1 VVAISVDF
9 PDMIAHMFYFVKR
22 GNGRVGCILGKPS
35 RKLKLTEMCQRQAE
49 NERKLVP
56 VTLPKLPGR

>member
-1 VVAISVDF
+1 MRKREGAGSCRVVAISVDF

-35 RKLKLTEMCQRQAE
+35 RKLKLTE
-49 NERKLVP
+49 
-56 VTLPKLPGR
+56 TGR